1 MPYVISRVS
10 PGTFKYYGIKVLAE
24 AMYPIARLLEDEG
37 DAFAEAFEP
46 EPPPAETDNA
56 ANEVQALFAELEQ
69 METERAATP

>member
-1 MPYVISRVS
+1 
-10 PGTFKYYGIKVLAE
+10 
-24 AMYPIARLLEDEG
+24 MYPIARLLEDEG